1 MISAI
6 NYINI
11 ETTLPLTG
19 LSSGPLI
26 SPPYL
31 SPLYIKIVSRPFK
44 RARRTLT
51 LDLRSRI
58 ASSRLASISSP
69 ASSLSASTPTSTNS
83 NNLLEETKAGNRKRR
98 RR

>member
-1 MISAI
+1 M

-19 LSSGPLI
+19 LSSSSLI

-31 SPLYIKIVSRPFK
+31 SLLYIKTVSRPFK

-51 LDLRSRI
+51 LDLRPRI
-58 ASSRLASISSP
+58 ASSRLASTSSS
-69 ASSLSASTPTSTNS
+69 ASSLSASILIFISS
-83 NNLLEETKAGNRKRR
+83 NNLLEETKASNRKRR